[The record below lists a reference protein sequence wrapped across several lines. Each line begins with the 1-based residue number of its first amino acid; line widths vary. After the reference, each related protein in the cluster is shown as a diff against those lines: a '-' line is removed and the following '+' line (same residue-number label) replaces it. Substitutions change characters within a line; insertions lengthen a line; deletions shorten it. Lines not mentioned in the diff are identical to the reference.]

1 MVSNLHKNNPVQQT
15 QYATA
20 DDINSTKSTI
30 NKVDNSKQYVTDI
43 SDPNVLY
50 DFASYTTLFTL
61 SALSKKD
68 LENTTT
74 LLNSKPHDIIVRS
87 AGIGANENQDR
98 PEVNAEIKKTIEQN
112 DRLKGTLDKSRK
124 VLSQNRDLYIKS
136 VTMNTIPGL
145 NEKRRLTSVTQI
157 NMDIVEPFGIT
168 LLERVRAAA
177 INNNYLDHLDAP
189 YLLTVEFKGFDEQ
202 GRVLS
207 EKQARTMKRVIPIK
221 LVDMQM
227 DVNQAGTVYTVKAIP
242 YNEFGFVN
250 TYSELKTAGSLYPQ
264 GKTVADV
271 VKALEDLLNQGAED
285 DRVAGKVGI
294 PDRYQIS
301 IHEDLNP
308 EKPFST
314 ENLDQTGMFKQDR
327 NVGTQVDTGDVPVE
341 YMRVKSGDNMIKIL
355 EEIMKG
361 HPDFTAKKYKEF
373 RQKASRELGK
383 AQFTGGAQAVLEQAE
398 AFYFNYFRIKSSV
411 IPNDNGFDLKRATNP
426 KLIKFTIEPYKVHAY
441 SLALPGIST
450 GENFKNFVFK
460 TYNYIFTG
468 DNVDV
473 LDLDINY
480 RVAYFTGA
488 LKDTQA
494 TNTRK
499 NTVENVRGQS
509 TGTTTA
515 VDNFGDGNLLLK
527 SEPTIFSSEGTG
539 KTGGTPTELDAFL
552 DTLTHPLADMV
563 NVRMEILG
571 DPAWLGQ
578 SQFIPVNP
586 ELFGNKRIH
595 RDVDMDYWQSNRSR
609 IWNDQLR
616 CYNPDV
622 AEPIILLNF
631 RMPTD
636 INDRTGVYELQSDQ
650 SAEFSGL
657 YRVVMVEHNF
667 TDGKYTN
674 VLQLTRFN
682 NQGVVISNPVPTAT
696 VISKDGT
703 TSEVKT
709 ASEAAALVT
718 ELQGVYKDVSNIGR
732 KFTDLISKIKG
743 FFG

>member
-30 NKVDNSKQYVTDI
+30 NKVDNSEQYVTNI

-98 PEVNAEIKKTIEQN
+98 PEVNTENKKTIEQN
-112 DRLKGTLDKSRK
+112 DRLKGAIDKSRK

-136 VTMNTIPGL
+136 VTMNSLPGL
-145 NEKRRLTSVTQI
+145 NEKRRLTSVV
-157 NMDIVEPFGIT
+157 DITMEIIEPFGIT

-189 YLLTVEFKGFDEQ
+189 YLLTVDFKGFDEQ
-202 GRVLS
+202 GRVLG
-207 EKQARTMKRVIPIK
+207 EKQAQTMRRVIPIK
-221 LVDMQM
+221 LIDMQM

-250 TYSELKTAGSLYPQ
+250 TYTELKTSGSLYPT

-285 DRVAGKVGI
+285 DVTSGKVGVR
-294 PDRYQIS
+294 DKYQIS
-301 IHEDLNP
+301 IHQDLNP
-308 EKPFST
+308 EKPFVVDSI
-314 ENLDQTGMFKQDR
+314 EQTGMYNQA
-327 NVGTQVDTGDVPVE
+327 VDTGEVPTE
-341 YMRVKSGDNMIKIL
+341 YMKVNTGNNIIKVL

-361 HPDFTAKKYKEF
+361 HPDFTEKKFKEF

-398 AFYFNYFRIKSSV
+398 EFYFKYFKIKSSV
-411 IPNDNGFDLKRATNP
+411 IPDDSGFDLKRATNP
-426 KLIKFTIEPYKVHAY
+426 KFIKFTIEPYKVHAY
-441 SLALPGIST
+441 SLSIPGVST
-450 GENFKNFVFK
+450 GQNFKNFVFK

-473 LDLDINY
+473 LDLNINY
-480 RVAYFTGA
+480 RVAYFQGS
-488 LKDTQA
+488 LKDVQA
-494 TNTRK
+494 QNSRK
-499 NTVENVRGQS
+499 NTVENVRGQP
-509 TGTTTA
+509 TGKTTS

-527 SEPTIFSSEGTG
+527 SEPIIFSSEGTG

-563 NVRMEILG
+563 NIRMEILG

-586 ELFGNKRIH
+586 ELFGTKRIH
-595 RDVDMDYWQSNRSR
+595 RDVDMDYWQGNRNR
-609 IWNDQLR
+609 IWNDRLR

-657 YRVVMVEHNF
+657 YRVIGVEHNF
-667 TDGKYTN
+667 SDGKYTN

-682 NQGVVISNPVPTAT
+682 NQGVVISNPVPTAR
-696 VISKDGT
+696 VITADGT
-703 TSEVKT
+703 SSEIKT
-709 ASEAAALVT
+709 ASEATALVT

>member
-30 NKVDNSKQYVTDI
+30 NKVDNSKQYVTNI

-74 LLNSKPHDIIVRS
+74 LLNGKPHDIIVRS

-98 PEVNAEIKKTIEQN
+98 PEVNAENKRIIEQN
-112 DRLKGTLDKSRK
+112 DRLKGTIDKSRK

-136 VTMNTIPGL
+136 VTMNSLPGL
-145 NEKRRLTSVTQI
+145 NEKRRLTSVV
-157 NMDIVEPFGIT
+157 DITMEIIEPFGIT

-189 YLLTVEFKGFDEQ
+189 YLLTVDFKGFDEQ
-202 GRVLS
+202 GRVLG
-207 EKQARTMKRVIPIK
+207 EKQAQTMRRVIPIK
-221 LVDMQM
+221 LIDMQM

-242 YNEFGFVN
+242 YNEFAFVN
-250 TYSELKTAGSLYPQ
+250 TYSEVKTAGSLYPE

-271 VKALEDLLNQGAED
+271 VKALEDILNQGAED
-285 DRVAGKVGI
+285 DVTSGKVGI
-294 PDRYQIS
+294 RDKYQIS

-314 ENLDQTGMFKQDR
+314 ENLEQTGMFKQNQQIGDA
-327 NVGTQVDTGDVPVE
+327 VDTGDVPVE
-341 YMRVKSGDNMIKIL
+341 YMKIKSGDNMVKIL

-361 HPDFTAKKYKEF
+361 HPDFTEKKYKEF

-383 AQFTGGAQAVLEQAE
+383 AQFTGGAQAVLEQAQE
-398 AFYFNYFRIKSSV
+398 FYFKYFKIKSSV
-411 IPNDNGFDLKRATNP
+411 IPDDSGFDLKRATNP
-426 KLIKFTIEPYKVHAY
+426 KIIKFTIEPYKVHAY
-441 SLALPGIST
+441 SLSIPGVST
-450 GENFKNFVFK
+450 GKNFKNFVFK

-468 DNVDV
+468 DNIDV
-473 LDLDINY
+473 LDLNINY
-480 RVAYFTGA
+480 RVAYFQGT
-488 LKDTQA
+488 LKDVQA
-494 TNTRK
+494 QNSRK
-499 NTVENVRGQS
+499 NTVENVRGQR

-527 SEPTIFSSEGTG
+527 SEPIIFSSEGTG

-563 NVRMEILG
+563 NIRMEILG

-586 ELFGNKRIH
+586 ELFGTKRIH
-595 RDVDMDYWQSNRSR
+595 RDVDMDYWQGNRNR
-609 IWNDQLR
+609 IWNDRLR

-636 INDRTGVYELQSDQ
+636 VNDRTGVYELQSDQ

-657 YRVVMVEHNF
+657 YRVIGVEHNF
-667 TDGKYTN
+667 SDGKYTN

-682 NQGVVISNPVPTAT
+682 NQGVVISNPVPTAR
-696 VISKDGT
+696 VITADGT
-703 TSEVKT
+703 SSEIKT
-709 ASEAAALVT
+709 ASEATALVT

>member
-1 MVSNLHKNNPVQQT
+1 MAIDLYNQPVQQT
-15 QYATA
+15 KYATA
-20 DDINSTKSTI
+20 DDVASNKSTI
-30 NKVDNSKQYVTDI
+30 NKVDGSKQYVTDI

-61 SALSKKD
+61 SGLGKKD
-68 LENTTT
+68 LENTST
-74 LLNSKPHDIIVRS
+74 LLKSKPHDIIVRS
-87 AGIGANENQDR
+87 SGIGPNENQGR
-98 PEVNAEIKKTIEQN
+98 SEINTENKKIINEN
-112 DRLKGTLDKSRK
+112 DRLKGALDKSKK
-124 VLSQNRDLYIKS
+124 VLSQNRDLYIRS
-136 VTMNTIPGL
+136 VTMNSLPGL
-145 NEKRRLTSVTQI
+145 NEKRRLTSVAEIT
-157 NMDIVEPFGIT
+157 MEIVEPFGIT

-189 YLLTVEFKGFDEQ
+189 FLLTVDFKGFDEQ

-207 EKQARTMKRVIPIK
+207 ERQSQTMRRVIPIK
-221 LVDMQM
+221 LIDMQM

-250 TYSELKTAGSLYPQ
+250 TYSELKTSGSLYPQ

-271 VKALEDLLNQGAED
+271 VKALEDLLNQGAQD
-285 DRVAGKVGI
+285 DRESGKVGI

-308 EKPFST
+308 EKPFTVDSI
-314 ENLDQTGMFKQDR
+314 EQAGMYNQA
-327 NVGTQVDTGDVPVE
+327 VDTGDVPTE
-341 YMRVKSGDNMIKIL
+341 YMKVNTGNNVIKIL

-361 HPDFTAKKYKEF
+361 HPDFTEKQFKQFK
-373 RQKASRELGK
+373 QKASRELGK
-383 AQFTGGAQAVLEQAE
+383 AQFKGGAQVVIEQAE
-398 AFYFNYFRIKSSV
+398 EFYFNYYRIKSSV
-411 IPNDNGFDLKRATNP
+411 IPNDGNFDLKRATNP

-441 SLALPGIST
+441 SLAIPGVST
-450 GENFKNFVFK
+450 GQNFKNFVFK

-468 DNVDV
+468 DNIDV
-473 LDLDINY
+473 LDLNINY
-480 RVAYFTGA
+480 RVAYYQGS
-488 LKDTQA
+488 LKDVQSQ
-494 TNTRK
+494 NVRK
-499 NTVENVRGQS
+499 NTVENVKGQT
-509 TGTTTA
+509 TGGTNA
-515 VDNFGDGNLLLK
+515 VENFTDGNLLLK

-563 NVRMEILG
+563 NIRLEILG

-578 SQFIPVNP
+578 SQFIPISP

-595 RDVDMDYWQSNRSR
+595 KDANMDYWQGNRSR

-636 INDRTGVYELQSDQ
+636 VNDRTGVYELQSDQ

-657 YRVVMVEHNF
+657 YRVIGIEHNF
-667 TDGKYTN
+667 SDGKYTN

-682 NQGVVISNPVPTAT
+682 NQGVVISNPVPTAR

-703 TSEVKT
+703 SSEIKT
-709 ASEAAALVT
+709 ASEAQALAT

-732 KFTDLISKIKG
+732 KFTDLLSKIKG
-743 FFG
+743 FFS

>member
-1 MVSNLHKNNPVQQT
+1 MPHHFNKSAQQT

-20 DDINSTKSTI
+20 DDVNPNKSTI
-30 NKVDNSKQYVTDI
+30 NKTNETYVTNI
-43 SDPNVLY
+43 SDPNMLFE
-50 DFASYTTLFTL
+50 FASYNTLFTL
-61 SALSKKD
+61 SGLGKKD
-68 LENTTT
+68 LENTQT

-87 AGIGANENQDR
+87 GGIGATENQDR
-98 PEVNAEIKKTIEQN
+98 ADINVENKKIIDGNE
-112 DRLKGTLDKSRK
+112 RLKGAVDKSRN
-124 VLSQNRDLYIKS
+124 VLSLNRDMYIKS
-136 VTMNTIPGL
+136 VTMNSVPGL
-145 NEKRRLTSVTQI
+145 NEKRRLTSVTDI
-157 NMDIVEPFGIT
+157 TMDIVEPYGIT
-168 LLERVRAAA
+168 LLERIRGAA

-189 YLLTVEFKGFDEQ
+189 YLLTVEFRGFDEQ
-202 GRVLS
+202 SRVIN
-207 EKQARTMKRVIPIK
+207 EFGKGATKRVIPIK
-221 LVDMQM
+221 IIDMQM
-227 DVNQAGTVYTVKAIP
+227 DVNQGGTIYSVKAIP

-250 TYSELKTAGSLYPQ
+250 TYTELKTSGSLYPQ

-271 VKALEDLLNQGAED
+271 LKALEDLLNQGAED
-285 DRVAGKVGI
+285 DRTAGKIGV

-314 ENLDQTGMFKQDR
+314 GNLDQTGMFAQSKQ
-327 NVGTQVDTGDVPVE
+327 TSTAVDTGDVPVE
-341 YMRVKSGDNMIKIL
+341 YMKVNSGNNIVKIL

-361 HPDFTAKKYKEF
+361 HPDFTEKNFKDF
-373 RQKASRELGK
+373 RQKASRELGL
-383 AQFTGGAQAVLEQAE
+383 AQFKGGAQAVLEQAE
-398 AFYFNYFRIKSSV
+398 NFYFKYFRIKSSV
-411 IPNDNGFDLKRATNP
+411 IPNDEDFDLKRATNP
-426 KLIKFTIEPYKVHAY
+426 KIIKFTVEPYKIHAY
-441 SLALPGIST
+441 SLSLPGIST
-450 GENFKNFVFK
+450 GKNFKNFVFK

-473 LDLDINY
+473 LDLNINY
-480 RVAYFTGA
+480 RVAYYQGS
-488 LKDTQA
+488 LKDVQA

-499 NTVENVRGQS
+499 NTVENVRGQP
-509 TGTTTA
+509 TGGTTA
-515 VDNFGDGNLLLK
+515 IDHFGDGNLLLK
-527 SEPTIFSSEGTG
+527 TETTNFSSPGTG

-563 NVRMEILG
+563 NIRMEILG

-586 ELFGNKRIH
+586 QFSGTKRIH
-595 RDVDMDYWQSNRSR
+595 RDKDMDYWQNARNS

-616 CYNPDV
+616 CYNADV
-622 AEPIILLNF
+622 AEPIVLLNF

-636 INDRTGVYELQSDQ
+636 LNDRTGVYDLQSDQ

-657 YRVVMVEHNF
+657 YRVIGVEHNF

-674 VLQLTRFN
+674 VLQMTRFN
-682 NQGVVISNPVPTAT
+682 NQGVTISNPVPTS
-696 VISKDGT
+696 VVVSKDGT

-709 ASEAAALVT
+709 FTEAQTLVT

-743 FFG
+743 FFS

>member
-30 NKVDNSKQYVTDI
+30 NKVDNSKQYVTNI

-112 DRLKGTLDKSRK
+112 ERLKGTLDKSRK

-136 VTMNTIPGL
+136 VTMNTVPGL

-242 YNEFGFVN
+242 YNEFAFVN
-250 TYSELKTAGSLYPQ
+250 TYSEVKTAGSLYPQ

-271 VKALEDLLNQGAED
+271 VKALEDLLNQAAED
-285 DRVAGKVGI
+285 DREAGKIGI
-294 PDRYQIS
+294 PDKYQIS

-314 ENLDQTGMFKQDR
+314 DNLDQKGMFKQSRVSDA
-327 NVGTQVDTGDVPVE
+327 VDTGDVPIE
-341 YMRVKSGDNMIKIL
+341 YMRIKAGDNMVKIL

-361 HPDFTAKKYKEF
+361 HPDYTEKKYKEF

-398 AFYFNYFRIKSSV
+398 QFYFKYFRIRSSI

-426 KLIKFTIEPYKVHAY
+426 KIIKFTIEPYKVHAY
-441 SLALPGIST
+441 SLALTGIST
-450 GENFKNFVFK
+450 GKNFKNFVFK

-473 LDLDINY
+473 LDLNINY

-499 NTVENVRGQS
+499 NTVENVRGQP

-527 SEPTIFSSEGTG
+527 SESTIFSSEGSG

-586 ELFGNKRIH
+586 ELFGTKRIH
-595 RDVDMDYWQSNRSR
+595 RDVDMDYWQGNRNR
-609 IWNDQLR
+609 IWNDTFR

-657 YRVVMVEHNF
+657 YRVVMVDHNF

-696 VISKDGT
+696 VLSKDGT

>member
-30 NKVDNSKQYVTDI
+30 NKVDNSKQYVTNI

-74 LLNSKPHDIIVRS
+74 LLNGKPHDIIVRS

-98 PEVNAEIKKTIEQN
+98 PEINAEIKKTIEQN
-112 DRLKGTLDKSRK
+112 DRLKGAIDKSRK

-136 VTMNTIPGL
+136 VTMNSLPGL
-145 NEKRRLTSVTQI
+145 NEKRRLTSVV
-157 NMDIVEPFGIT
+157 DITMEIIEPFGIT

-189 YLLTVEFKGFDEQ
+189 YLLTVDFKGFDEQ

-207 EKQARTMKRVIPIK
+207 EKQAQTMRRVIPIK
-221 LVDMQM
+221 LIDMQM

-242 YNEFGFVN
+242 YNEFAFVN
-250 TYSELKTAGSLYPQ
+250 TYSEVKTAGSLYPE

-271 VKALEDLLNQGAED
+271 VKALEDILNQGAED
-285 DRVAGKVGI
+285 DVTSGKVGI
-294 PDRYQIS
+294 RDKYQIS

-314 ENLDQTGMFKQDR
+314 ETLEQTGMFKQNQQIGDA
-327 NVGTQVDTGDVPVE
+327 VDTGDVPVE
-341 YMRVKSGDNMIKIL
+341 YMKIKSGDNMIKIL

-361 HPDFTAKKYKEF
+361 HPDFTEKKYKEF

-383 AQFTGGAQAVLEQAE
+383 AQFTGGAQAVLEQAQE
-398 AFYFNYFRIKSSV
+398 FYFKYFKIKSSV
-411 IPNDNGFDLKRATNP
+411 IPDDSGFDLKRATNP
-426 KLIKFTIEPYKVHAY
+426 KIIKFTIEPYKVHAY
-441 SLALPGIST
+441 SLSIPGVST
-450 GENFKNFVFK
+450 GKNFKNFVFK

-473 LDLDINY
+473 LDLNINY
-480 RVAYFTGA
+480 RVAYFQGT
-488 LKDTQA
+488 LKDVQA
-494 TNTRK
+494 ENSRK
-499 NTVENVRGQS
+499 NTVENVRGQR

-563 NVRMEILG
+563 NIRMEILG

-586 ELFGNKRIH
+586 ELFGTKRIH
-595 RDVDMDYWQSNRSR
+595 RDVDMDYWQGNRNR
-609 IWNDQLR
+609 IWNDRLR

-636 INDRTGVYELQSDQ
+636 VNDRTGVYELQSNQ

-657 YRVVMVEHNF
+657 YRVIGVEHNF
-667 TDGKYTN
+667 SDGKYTN

-696 VISKDGT
+696 VLSKDGT

-709 ASEAAALVT
+709 ASEARALVT

>member
-30 NKVDNSKQYVTDI
+30 NKVDNSKQYVTNI

-74 LLNSKPHDIIVRS
+74 LLNGKPHDIIVRS

-98 PEVNAEIKKTIEQN
+98 PEVNAENKKIIEQN
-112 DRLKGTLDKSRK
+112 DRLKGALDKSRK
-124 VLSQNRDLYIKS
+124 VLRQNRDLYIKS
-136 VTMNTIPGL
+136 VTMNSLPGL
-145 NEKRRLTSVTQI
+145 NEKRRLTSVVDIT
-157 NMDIVEPFGIT
+157 MEIVEPFGIT

-177 INNNYLDHLDAP
+177 INNDYLDHLDAP

-207 EKQARTMKRVIPIK
+207 EKQAQTMKRVIPIK
-221 LVDMQM
+221 LIDMQM

-242 YNEFGFVN
+242 YNEFAFVN
-250 TYSELKTAGSLYPQ
+250 TYSEVKTAGSLYPE

-271 VKALEDLLNQGAED
+271 VKALEDILNQGAED

-294 PDRYQIS
+294 RDKYQIS

-314 ENLDQTGMFKQDR
+314 GNLEQTGMFKQNQQIGDA
-327 NVGTQVDTGDVPVE
+327 VDTGDVPVE
-341 YMRVKSGDNMIKIL
+341 YMKIKSGDNMVKIL

-361 HPDFTAKKYKEF
+361 HPDFTEKKYKEF

-383 AQFTGGAQAVLEQAE
+383 AQFTGGAQAVLKQAE
-398 AFYFNYFRIKSSV
+398 EFYFKYFKIKSSV
-411 IPNDNGFDLKRATNP
+411 IPDDSGFDLKRATNP
-426 KLIKFTIEPYKVHAY
+426 KIIKFTIEPYKVHAY
-441 SLALPGIST
+441 SLSIPGVST
-450 GENFKNFVFK
+450 GKNFKNFVFK

-473 LDLDINY
+473 LDLNINY
-480 RVAYFTGA
+480 RVAYFQGT
-488 LKDTQA
+488 LKDVQA
-494 TNTRK
+494 QNSRK
-499 NTVENVRGQS
+499 NILEKTTIPL
-509 TGTTTA
+509 TGKTTS

-539 KTGGTPTELDAFL
+539 KTGGTATELDAFL

-563 NVRMEILG
+563 NIRMEILG

-586 ELFGNKRIH
+586 ELFGTKRIH
-595 RDVDMDYWQSNRSR
+595 RDVDMDYWQGNRNR
-609 IWNDQLR
+609 IWNDRLR

-636 INDRTGVYELQSDQ
+636 VNDRTGVYELQSDQ

-657 YRVVMVEHNF
+657 YRVIGVEHNF
-667 TDGKYTN
+667 SDGKYTN

-682 NQGVVISNPVPTAT
+682 NQGVVISDPKPTAI
-696 VISKDGT
+696 VVSADGT

-709 ASEAAALVT
+709 ASEARALAT

>member
-30 NKVDNSKQYVTDI
+30 NKVGDSKQYVTNI

-74 LLNSKPHDIIVRS
+74 LLNGKPHDIIVRS

-98 PEVNAEIKKTIEQN
+98 PEVNAENKKTIEQN
-112 DRLKGTLDKSRK
+112 DRLKGAIDKSRK
-124 VLSQNRDLYIKS
+124 VLRQNRDLYIKS
-136 VTMNTIPGL
+136 VTMNSLQGL

-157 NMDIVEPFGIT
+157 NIDIVEPFGIT

-189 YLLTVEFKGFDEQ
+189 YLLTVDFKGFDEQ

-207 EKQARTMKRVIPIK
+207 EKQAQTMRRVIPIK
-221 LVDMQM
+221 LIDMQM

-242 YNEFGFVN
+242 YNEFAFVN
-250 TYSELKTAGSLYPQ
+250 TYSEVKTAGSLYPE

-271 VKALEDLLNQGAED
+271 VKALEDILNQGAED
-285 DRVAGKVGI
+285 DVTSGKVGI
-294 PDRYQIS
+294 RDKYQIS

-314 ENLDQTGMFKQDR
+314 ENLEQTGMFKQSRVSDA
-327 NVGTQVDTGDVPVE
+327 VDTGDVPVE
-341 YMRVKSGDNMIKIL
+341 YMKIKSGDNMIKIL

-361 HPDFTAKKYKEF
+361 HPDFTEKKYKEF

-383 AQFTGGAQAVLEQAE
+383 AQFTGGAQAVLEQAQE
-398 AFYFNYFRIKSSV
+398 FYFKYFKIKSSV
-411 IPNDNGFDLKRATNP
+411 IPDDSGFDLKRATNP
-426 KLIKFTIEPYKVHAY
+426 KIIKFTIEPYKVHAY
-441 SLALPGIST
+441 SLSIPGVST
-450 GENFKNFVFK
+450 GKNFKNFVFK

-468 DNVDV
+468 DNVDI
-473 LDLDINY
+473 LDLNINY
-480 RVAYFTGA
+480 RVAYFQGT
-488 LKDTQA
+488 LKDVQA
-494 TNTRK
+494 ENSRK
-499 NTVENVRGQS
+499 NTVENVRGQR

-563 NVRMEILG
+563 NIRMEILG

-586 ELFGNKRIH
+586 ELFGTKRIH
-595 RDVDMDYWQSNRSR
+595 RDVDMNYWQGNRNR
-609 IWNDQLR
+609 IWNDRLR

-657 YRVVMVEHNF
+657 YRVIGVEHNF
-667 TDGKYTN
+667 SDGKYTN

-696 VISKDGT
+696 VLSKDGT

>member
-1 MVSNLHKNNPVQQT
+1 MPHHFNKSAQQT

-20 DDINSTKSTI
+20 DDVNPNKSTI
-30 NKVDNSKQYVTDI
+30 NKTNETYVTNI
-43 SDPNVLY
+43 SDPNMLFE
-50 DFASYTTLFTL
+50 FASYNTLFTL
-61 SALSKKD
+61 SGLGKKD
-68 LENTTT
+68 LENTQT

-87 AGIGANENQDR
+87 GGIGATENQDR
-98 PEVNAEIKKTIEQN
+98 ADINVENKKIIDGNE
-112 DRLKGTLDKSRK
+112 RLKGAVDKSRN
-124 VLSQNRDLYIKS
+124 VLSLNRDMYIKS
-136 VTMNTIPGL
+136 VTMNSVPGL
-145 NEKRRLTSVTQI
+145 NEKRRLTSVTDI
-157 NMDIVEPFGIT
+157 TMDIVEPYGIT
-168 LLERVRAAA
+168 LLERIRGAA

-189 YLLTVEFKGFDEQ
+189 YLLTVEFRGFDEQ
-202 GRVLS
+202 SRVIN
-207 EKQARTMKRVIPIK
+207 EFGKGATKRVIPIK
-221 LVDMQM
+221 IIDMQM
-227 DVNQAGTVYTVKAIP
+227 DVNQGGTIYSVKAIP

-250 TYSELKTAGSLYPQ
+250 TYTELKTSGSLYPQ

-271 VKALEDLLNQGAED
+271 LKALEDLLNQGAED
-285 DRVAGKVGI
+285 DRTAGKIGV

-314 ENLDQTGMFKQDR
+314 GNLDQTGMFAQSKQ
-327 NVGTQVDTGDVPVE
+327 TSTAVDTGDVPVE
-341 YMRVKSGDNMIKIL
+341 YMKVNSGNNIVKIL

-361 HPDFTAKKYKEF
+361 HPDFTEKNFKDF
-373 RQKASRELGK
+373 RQKASRELGL
-383 AQFTGGAQAVLEQAE
+383 AQFKGGAQAVLEQAE
-398 AFYFNYFRIKSSV
+398 NFYFKYFRIKSSV
-411 IPNDNGFDLKRATNP
+411 IPNDEDFDLKRATNP
-426 KLIKFTIEPYKVHAY
+426 KIIKFTVEPYKIHAY
-441 SLALPGIST
+441 SLSLPGIST
-450 GENFKNFVFK
+450 GKNFKNFVFK

-473 LDLDINY
+473 LDLNINY
-480 RVAYFTGA
+480 RVAYYQGS
-488 LKDTQA
+488 LKDVQA

-499 NTVENVRGQS
+499 NTVENVRGQP
-509 TGTTTA
+509 TGGTTA
-515 VDNFGDGNLLLK
+515 IDHFGDGNLLLK
-527 SEPTIFSSEGTG
+527 TETTNFSSPGTG

-563 NVRMEILG
+563 NIRMEILG

-586 ELFGNKRIH
+586 QFSGTKRIH
-595 RDVDMDYWQSNRSR
+595 RDRDMDYWQNARNS

-616 CYNPDV
+616 CYNADV
-622 AEPIILLNF
+622 AEPIVLLNF

-636 INDRTGVYELQSDQ
+636 LNDRTGVYDLQSDQ

-657 YRVVMVEHNF
+657 YRVIGVEHNF

-674 VLQLTRFN
+674 VLQMTRFN
-682 NQGVVISNPVPTAT
+682 NQGVTISNPVPTS
-696 VISKDGT
+696 VVVSKDGT

-709 ASEAAALVT
+709 FTEAQTLVT

-743 FFG
+743 FFS